1 MRVFERPI
9 LLLSAC
15 LDLQP
20 VRYNGEIVK
29 DDFVLK
35 VREFCGIKTVCPE
48 VGIGLGVPRDKI
60 IVYVKDGEHRLSQ
73 PSTSR
78 ELTKDMERFWNTL
91 ITNTNFDEIDGV
103 VLKSKSPSC
112 GISNTKVYKDPEGK
126 VYYGKGKGIFALK
139 LLEIFPLLPV
149 EDEGRLKDY
158 GLRDHFLTRLFA
170 FAHWRIFKKS
180 VKSIKD
186 MYDFHRTYKYILMAY
201 SQKYLRQMG
210 QLLANYNGNQNI
222 TDVLNE
228 YEKMFKFALSKKT
241 NVANHTNVLL
251 HIFGYIS
258 NFLNFFEKKHFLR
271 IIERYKEGKVPI
283 TIPRELLR
291 SWAYRF
297 DDEYVLSQTYLSP
310 YPEELEEN

>member
-20 VRYNGEIVK
+20 VRYNGEVVK

-35 VREFCGIKTVCPE
+35 LREFCEIKTVCPE
-48 VGIGLGVPRDKI
+48 IGMGLGVPRDKI
-60 IVYVKDGEHRLSQ
+60 IVYVKDGEYRLLQ

-78 ELTKDMERFWNTL
+78 ELTNDMEHFWNNLTA
-91 ITNTNFDEIDGV
+91 NTNLDEIDGV

-112 GISNTKVYKDPEGK
+112 GVSNTKVYKDPEGK
-126 VYYGKGKGIFALK
+126 VYYGKGKGLFALR
-139 LLEIFPLLPV
+139 LLETFPLLPV

-170 FAHWRIFKKS
+170 YSYWRNFKKN

-210 QLLANYNGNQNI
+210 QLLASYNGNQNL

-228 YEKMFKFALSKKT
+228 YEKMFKLALSKKT
-241 NVANHTNVLL
+241 NVANNTNVLL
-251 HIFGYIS
+251 HIFGHIS
-258 NFLNFFEKKHFLR
+258 DFLNSSEKKHFLR
-271 IIERYKEGKVPI
+271 IIERYKEGKLPI

-297 DDEYVLSQTYLSP
+297 NDEYVLSQTYLSP
-310 YPEELEEN
+310 YPEELE